1 MSFGSG
7 TLIYKADDFGLVIT
21 NWHVINEAT
30 GQISVHFPDGFYSP
44 ATVQKVDQD
53 WDLAILANRKPNVE
67 PVPLANEAPRP
78 GDWLTIIGY
87 GSGDYRAA
95 SGVCTQYVA
104 PGETFPFEM
113 VEVAVSARQG
123 DSGGP
128 MLNRRGEL
136 AGVLFGE
143 GNGRTSGS
151 YCGRVKWFLASVAP
165 DAVRSGGQ
173 QLAVAPLAPVAA
185 RPQAMESPSEPERL
199 AASAAQRELAGNGA
213 ATSATPVLPAS
224 IGTSGGVTVGR
235 TVTNVP
241 QAPAVRDPV
250 VASTRGAGESEVHVI
265 GWSDLAG
272 ETLAEQAKTVLAA
285 IGVLAM
291 ILHALRWMSTE
302 AAES

>member
-7 TLIYKADDFGLVIT
+7 TLIYVAADYGLVIT

-53 WDLAILANRKPNVE
+53 WDLAILAIRKPNVE
-67 PVPLANEAPRP
+67 PVPLASEAPRP

-95 SGVCTQYVA
+95 TGVCTQYVA

-128 MLNRRGEL
+128 ILNRRGEL

-151 YCGRVKWFLASVAP
+151 YCGRVQWFLASVAP
-165 DAVRSGGQ
+165 DAAQAKGQ
-173 QLAVAPLAPVAA
+173 LIAMAPLAPVAA
-185 RPQAMESPSEPERL
+185 RPGTDGAAREPGRIANVDAGREL
-199 AASAAQRELAGNGA
+199 NAAATASAPA
-213 ATSATPVLPAS
+213 PVLPAS
-224 IGTSGGVTVGR
+224 MGTARNVTRVAS
-235 TVTNVP
+235 TP
-241 QAPAVRDPV
+241 IHEPV
-250 VASTRGAGESEVHVI
+250 VASTRGAAEPAVHVV

-272 ETLAEQAKTVLAA
+272 DTLAEQAKTVLAA

-291 ILHALRWMSTE
+291 ILHVLRWMSSEPAE
-302 AAES
+302 A